1 MTNKNIPIE
10 ENKDFGTVNNKRLQ
24 KQSVLN
30 IEEKEFWTLVNKHT
44 LSNKKARRLVS
55 TKRQKVT
62 NKENEIL
69 DRFECL
75 IRRLAKI
82 STDIPDLVSHVA
94 LDILKERKKPKR

>member
-1 MTNKNIPIE
+1 MTNKNIPRE

-69 DRFECL
+69 DRFEW
-75 IRRLAKI
+75 RLAKI